1 MILQLNE
8 ILTQVNN
15 TMLLQNTLLRYT
27 KQEYR
32 IQDVTNNPSALLST
46 GNALSRVCYLDLENR
61 FPEGCVLAGKTPAE
75 NGDWSERWFRLDIR
89 KKKHNLFNFKES
101 EEQIADG

>member
-27 KQEYR
+27 KREYR

-46 GNALSRVCYLDLENR
+46 GNVLSRVCYLWRTDFLKDV
-61 FPEGCVLAGKTPAE
+61 C
-75 NGDWSERWFRLDIR
+75 
-89 KKKHNLFNFKES
+89 
-101 EEQIADG
+101 